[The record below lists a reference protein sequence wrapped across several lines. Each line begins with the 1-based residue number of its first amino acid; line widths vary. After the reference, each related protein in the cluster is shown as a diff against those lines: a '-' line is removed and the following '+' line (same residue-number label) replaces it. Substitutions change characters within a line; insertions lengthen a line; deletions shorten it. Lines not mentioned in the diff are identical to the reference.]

1 MAKRPDTSALFRGA
15 LNRSSAPITTTPK
28 PAPSNESVAIAE
40 PAHTVVRKLP
50 LARIRLDPNQVRKL
64 LPRDLAAQLH
74 ADKFGL
80 VELMT
85 RWAKQ
90 CGMPLTATYSPEAA
104 GSKRPD
110 PRLDDLRELAYSIK
124 EHDLIHPINV
134 FAHNDVYLVHTG
146 ERRALAHAWLVA
158 CGETAFD
165 HVKAIVVERG
175 RRDATQKL
183 IENLQRSDLSAYEQA
198 TGLWMVR
205 YELSGQTLP
214 DFNDPKVWQAH
225 QNDAG
230 PGGAN
235 DLVPWTTV
243 DREMGKSDEWRKQRL
258 RTLKLAPD
266 ALNLIIE
273 KRLPERTIRDL
284 MRLRDDAQGQLFV
297 LQRMSEAEAA
307 ATAADQ
313 ATASEIWTSS
323 RVRDEV
329 NAWITLNRVQQ
340 KSRAASASA
349 SSGVD
354 IRTARLMTQAF
365 KKVQTALG
373 DKALKGQDTSGLAK
387 SLAEADPGLVK
398 LAREL
403 RPVIEALA
411 A

>member
-15 LNRSSAPITTTPK
+15 LNRSSAPINTTTTP
-28 PAPSNESVAIAE
+28 APPTAE
-40 PAHTVVRKLP
+40 AAAHVEPVDAVVRRLP

-74 ADKFGL
+74 AGEFSL

-85 RWAKQ
+85 RWAGQ
-90 CGMPLTATYSPEAA
+90 TGTPLSAA
-104 GSKRPD
+104 YAPGDAGDRPRD
-110 PRLDDLRELAYSIK
+110 PRLDDLRELAHSIQ

-134 FAHNDVYLVHTG
+134 FAQEDGYLVHTG

-158 CGETAFD
+158 CGEAAFE

-205 YELSGQTLP
+205 YELSGQPVP
-214 DFNDPKVWQAH
+214 DFNDPNVLQGH
-225 QNDAG
+225 QSESGNELNG
-230 PGGAN
+230 
-235 DLVPWTTV
+235 LVPWTTV

-258 RTLKLAPD
+258 RTLRLAPE
-266 ALNLIIE
+266 AIQLIIE
-273 KRLPERTIRDL
+273 KRLPERTVRDL
-284 MRLRDDAQGQLFV
+284 MRLRDDPKGQLFV
-297 LQRMSEAEAA
+297 LQRMSEAEA
-307 ATAADQ
+307 TAADPGL
-313 ATASEIWTSS
+313 AADIWTSS

-340 KSRAASASA
+340 KSRVVRGA
-349 SSGVD
+349 SSVD

-365 KKVQTALG
+365 KKVRTALG
-373 DKALKGQDTSGLAK
+373 DKALKGQDTPGLARA
-387 SLAEADPGLVK
+387 LAEADPALVK

-411 A
+411 E

>member
-15 LNRSSAPITTTPK
+15 LNRSTTPMAA
-28 PAPSNESVAIAE
+28 PAITAQSQPTTSDATE
-40 PAHTVVRKLP
+40 PAHSVVRKLP
-50 LARIRLDPNQVRKL
+50 LDKIRLDPNQVRKL

-74 ADKFGL
+74 ADQFGL
-80 VELMT
+80 VELMR

-90 CGMPLTATYSPEAA
+90 CGVPLSANYLPDEVA
-104 GSKRPD
+104 GKRPD
-110 PRLDDLRELAYSIK
+110 PRLDDLRELAHSIK

-134 FAHNDVYLVHTG
+134 FAQTGNYLVHTG

-165 HVKAIVVERG
+165 HIKAIVVERG

-225 QNDAG
+225 QSDKV
-230 PGGAN
+230 GG
-235 DLVPWTTV
+235 DLVPWSSV

-258 RTLKLAPD
+258 RVLQLAPE

-273 KRLPERTIRDL
+273 KRLPERTVRDL

-297 LQRMSEAEAA
+297 LQHMSEAEADGFDAA
-307 ATAADQ
+307 ATL
-313 ATASEIWTSS
+313 EIWTSS

-329 NAWITLNRVQQ
+329 NAWITLNRVQKKQ
-340 KSRAASASA
+340 LTT
-349 SSGVD
+349 SGIDV
-354 IRTARLMTQAF
+354 RTARLMTQAF

-373 DKALKGQDTSGLAK
+373 NKALKGHGTPDLARA
-387 SLAEADPGLVK
+387 LAEADPGLVK

-403 RPVIEALA
+403 KPVIEALA